1 MERIEAW
8 TFLLVFNQGKE
19 VENPRDRPQWRKFK
33 GKSFM
38 RKTKLPDLLE
48 HFSLNSLTWPKWSN
62 RWRTH
67 ISQINLC
74 FCLCC
79 VVLRT
84 ISVSEI
90 QTTYWNLITELPIN
104 NWSYKSNKYH
114 FESPGYH
121 YWKSALIAA
130 NSQTTSISFNSST
143 QSLLLKWRTVLPHK
157 LLTYTGAQNW
167 ASIVTECYYVL
178 T

>member
-19 VENPRDRPQWRKFK
+19 VENPRDWPQWRKFK

-48 HFSLNSLTWPKWSN
+48 HFSLNLLTWPKWSN
-62 RWRTH
+62 RYRKH

-74 FCLCC
+74 FCLYC

-104 NWSYKSNKYH
+104 NWSYKSNTILSH
-114 FESPGYH
+114 
-121 YWKSALIAA
+121 LV
-130 NSQTTSISFNSST
+130 TTIENLH
-143 QSLLLKWRTVLPHK
+143 LLLLIRRRQAF
-157 LLTYTGAQNW
+157 LL
-167 ASIVTECYYVL
+167 IVTPQVYY
-178 T
+178 